1 MPPITMAF
9 VVTGL
14 AVFLQAM
21 YFLGVGASAS
31 AGKKSPILGVGYVS
45 VIAGVIDL
53 VVGVYITMGRPLDSD
68 TDGTSSLLLA
78 GLLSFYGMF
87 FVALGLTEILD
98 LDLRVIGNMA
108 IPTAI
113 LPLAWIHFFSGST
126 TFILILIWW
135 AITFLAIALTTYG
148 KMQGKVLGII
158 LMITSLLTFFLVPVA
173 WALGIT
179 LS

>member
-1 MPPITMAF
+1 MAF

-53 VVGVYITMGRPLDSD
+53 VVGVDSD

>member
-31 AGKKSPILGVGYVS
+31 EGKKNPILGVGYVT
-45 VIAGVIDL
+45 VVAGVIDL
-53 VVGVYITMGRPLDSD
+53 IVGLYITVGRPLDSA
-68 TDGTSSLLLA
+68 TDATASLLLA

-87 FVALGLTEILD
+87 FVALGLTEILG
-98 LDLRVIGNMA
+98 LDLRVIGNLA
-108 IPTAI
+108 LPVAI

-126 TFILILIWW
+126 TFTLILIWW
-135 AITFLAIALTTYG
+135 AVTFLAITATTYG